1 MDVNQIRKD
10 FPVLDQEVNG
20 NQLVYLD
27 NGATSQKPQAV
38 IDAMGRFMAE
48 DNANVHRSVHTL
60 GERAT
65 VLYEDTRTKLAEFI
79 GAPSPRGIIFT
90 KSATEGLNLLAY
102 AWGRHHL
109 KEGDEVVVTEMEH
122 HSNIVSWQLACRDTG
137 ATIKAIGVTDD
148 GFLDLSN
155 LDEVITSRTKI
166 VSLTHASNVLGTINP
181 VAEVAAKAHEV
192 GAICICDGAQA
203 APHMPVDVAAL
214 GCDFYVGTG
223 HKMCGPTG
231 VGFVWG
237 REDLLDEMEPFHGG
251 GEMILDVWID
261 KATYNEIPYKFEAG
275 TPPIIEV
282 VGLGAAIDYLNSI
295 GMKAIRDHEVEL
307 TAYGLDKIGS
317 IPGLRIYGP
326 DDADKKGGV
335 LSFNFGEVHAHD
347 VGTICDSK
355 GVAVRAGHHCAKPL
369 MRRFDVPATTRASFY
384 LYNTKEE
391 IDRLAE
397 ALDEVTSVLGI

>member
-1 MDVNQIRKD
+1 
-10 FPVLDQEVNG
+10 
-20 NQLVYLD
+20 
-27 NGATSQKPQAV
+27 
-38 IDAMGRFMAE
+38 
-48 DNANVHRSVHTL
+48 
-60 GERAT
+60 
-65 VLYEDTRTKLAEFI
+65 
-79 GAPSPRGIIFT
+79 
-90 KSATEGLNLLAY
+90 
-102 AWGRHHL
+102 
-109 KEGDEVVVTEMEH
+109 
-122 HSNIVSWQLACRDTG
+122 
-137 ATIKAIGVTDD
+137 
-148 GFLDLSN
+148 
-155 LDEVITSRTKI
+155 
-166 VSLTHASNVLGTINP
+166 
-181 VAEVAAKAHEV
+181 
-192 GAICICDGAQA
+192 
-203 APHMPVDVAAL
+203 
-214 GCDFYVGTG
+214 
-223 HKMCGPTG
+223 
-231 VGFVWG
+231 
-237 REDLLDEMEPFHGG
+237 MEPFHGG

-282 VGLGAAIDYLNSI
+282 VGLGAAIDYLNGI